1 MVLKQ
6 EKQNF
11 EFCLYLWLELKSK
24 NTKKVGTKFY
34 KFKSQMLINE
44 YHSPLFCIVKI
55 SLFGVLT
62 TIIFNAQTSQCS
74 T

>member
-1 MVLKQ
+1 MVQKQ

-11 EFCLYLWLELKSK
+11 EFLSLLVAGTEEQKH
-24 NTKKVGTKFY
+24 KKVGTKFY

-44 YHSPLFCIVKI
+44 YHSPLFSIMKI